1 VTLLLLK
8 WTFLRGLL
16 WYTYKENRAKWFKLT
31 LEQVQEI
38 ISLNKNNEV
47 VQSLEEYEADILE
60 VAKVEFENVVGQD
73 SLTRFDAPK
82 RKKKRNNRNKSK
94 KPSNQQNKSARTQS
108 KPNQRRKKPAQGA
121 TQKNQ
126 QKKNQN
132 QAKQQ
137 QPEKNSNRNKKR
149 RPPKKVQTILKK
161 HNYIPLFIGALLLFS
176 CNSNMVYDQYKPIEN
191 HEWYSENNLEFIV
204 SNSDTISLKNVF
216 INIRNNKNYEFN
228 SIFLIA
234 KMEFPSGYKVVDTLE
249 YEMTDAYGNWLGS
262 GITDIKENILFY
274 KENVIFSE
282 KGDYIFNVQQ
292 ATRSVSDIEGKSP
305 LQGIT
310 DVGLRIEKVKE

>member
-1 VTLLLLK
+1 
-8 WTFLRGLL
+8 
-16 WYTYKENRAKWFKLT
+16 
-31 LEQVQEI
+31 
-38 ISLNKNNEV
+38 
-47 VQSLEEYEADILE
+47 
-60 VAKVEFENVVGQD
+60 
-73 SLTRFDAPK
+73 
-82 RKKKRNNRNKSK
+82 
-94 KPSNQQNKSARTQS
+94 
-108 KPNQRRKKPAQGA
+108 
-121 TQKNQ
+121 
-126 QKKNQN
+126 
-132 QAKQQ
+132 
-137 QPEKNSNRNKKR
+137 
-149 RPPKKVQTILKK
+149 
-161 HNYIPLFIGALLLFS
+161 
-176 CNSNMVYDQYKPIEN
+176 MVYDQYKSIEN

-292 ATRSVSDIEGKSP
+292 ATRSVSDIEGKNP

>member
-1 VTLLLLK
+1 
-8 WTFLRGLL
+8 
-16 WYTYKENRAKWFKLT
+16 
-31 LEQVQEI
+31 
-38 ISLNKNNEV
+38 
-47 VQSLEEYEADILE
+47 
-60 VAKVEFENVVGQD
+60 
-73 SLTRFDAPK
+73 
-82 RKKKRNNRNKSK
+82 
-94 KPSNQQNKSARTQS
+94 
-108 KPNQRRKKPAQGA
+108 
-121 TQKNQ
+121 
-126 QKKNQN
+126 
-132 QAKQQ
+132 
-137 QPEKNSNRNKKR
+137 
-149 RPPKKVQTILKK
+149 
-161 HNYIPLFIGALLLFS
+161 
-176 CNSNMVYDQYKPIEN
+176 MVYDQYKSIEN

-282 KGDYIFNVQQ
+282 RGDYIFNVQQ